1 MVPQTP
7 TPAFLW
13 ISPHFPSETRL
24 FPVSLASNLNCLR
37 QSRHRAE
44 TTGLRLHRL
53 AVLVFVITSSDRLVC
68 VFLYVRTWHFFV
80 TLLTPADDPNTFEL
94 VARNLKM
101 KARGNQKNKEPN
113 QIKSSPHDTENHQK
127 IVQNQ
132 PKIDGNRGL
141 DWSWGLLG
149 EAWEPFG
156 LPRPSGTEKRSQMT
170 KK

>member
-1 MVPQTP
+1 
-7 TPAFLW
+7 
-13 ISPHFPSETRL
+13 
-24 FPVSLASNLNCLR
+24 
-37 QSRHRAE
+37 
-44 TTGLRLHRL
+44 
-53 AVLVFVITSSDRLVC
+53 
-68 VFLYVRTWHFFV
+68 
-80 TLLTPADDPNTFEL
+80 
-94 VARNLKM
+94 M
-101 KARGNQKNKEPN
+101 KARGNQKSNEAN

-127 IVQNQ
+127 IIQNS